1 MPTKIDTPDE
11 FLKQLTRLERKYGD
25 ILPEFHKLLVQLR
38 NDERPGDLI
47 PHTGH
52 AVYKVRL
59 KNPSAQRGKR
69 GGFRVIYYVRL
80 SNRVMLLTIYSKTQ
94 QSDISPKEIKRL
106 IDEFLED
113 FDENEDD
120 TGDN

>member
-47 PHTGH
+47 PH
-52 AVYKVRL
+52 RSRSL
-59 KNPSAQRGKR
+59 
-69 GGFRVIYYVRL
+69 
-80 SNRVMLLTIYSKTQ
+80 
-94 QSDISPKEIKRL
+94 
-106 IDEFLED
+106 
-113 FDENEDD
+113 
-120 TGDN
+120 

>member
-25 ILPEFHKLLVQLR
+25 ILPEFHKLLVQLQ

-59 KNPSAQRGKR
+59 NNPSAQRGKR
-69 GGFRVIYYVRL
+69 GVSVLFIMFASQIVLCCLRFIQKHNNQILVR
-80 SNRVMLLTIYSKTQ
+80 K
-94 QSDISPKEIKRL
+94 K
-106 IDEFLED
+106 
-113 FDENEDD
+113 
-120 TGDN
+120 